1 MDPISAFRGAAGL
14 ATSIIGGMKQTAAAK
29 QEAAA
34 KMQIA
39 NLEIDADKQRRQ
51 AMELDSS
58 RKSME
63 VLRNSQRARAISLTA
78 SVSSGSQF
86 GSGYAG
92 AQGQISGQSGT
103 NLLSIAQ
110 NTQIGENLFDISSQ
124 ISGQRMKIAQA
135 SSDMATGA
143 GISAIG
149 KSISGA
155 QGPLGNLATT
165 GLDFFGG
172 SSGGMKGIG

>member
-1 MDPISAFRGAAGL
+1 MDPISMFIGAAGL

-29 QEAAA
+29 QQAAA
-34 KMQIA
+34 QQQIA

-51 AMELDSS
+51 AMELDSQ

-78 SVSSGSQF
+78 AVSSGSQF

-92 AQGQISGQSGT
+92 AQGQISGQSGV
-103 NLLSIAQ
+103 NLLGISQ
-110 NTQIGENLFDISSQ
+110 NTTIGENLFDISSS
-124 ISGQRMKIAQA
+124 ISGQRMKMAQA

-149 KSISGA
+149 KSISGS

-165 GLDFFGG
+165 GMGFFGSGAG
-172 SSGGMKGIG
+172 SSFGK